1 MTNRNVKE
9 LKYSEAEAE
18 LQQIL
23 QQMQSNNCNI
33 DQLTAMTRR
42 ASELL
47 KECRERLTATKEE
60 LDTILSQLE
69 K

>member
-23 QQMQSNNCNI
+23 QAMQSNNCNI
-33 DQLTAMTRR
+33 DELTAMTRR

-47 KECRERLTATKEE
+47 KECRLRLTATKEE